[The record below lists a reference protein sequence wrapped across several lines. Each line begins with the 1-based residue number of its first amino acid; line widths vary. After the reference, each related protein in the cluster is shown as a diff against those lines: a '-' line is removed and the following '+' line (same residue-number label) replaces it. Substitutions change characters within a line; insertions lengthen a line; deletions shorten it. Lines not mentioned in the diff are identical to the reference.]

1 MLNWQ
6 DQIAVHELSVEL
18 PVTVFCR
25 VFYFKQ
31 YFGRKYT
38 RVKMSKNKDKK
49 TRKQNKNTYNKNTA
63 KGSSKAVSNC
73 EDAAKSS
80 AQNQQNV
87 VIDQPSR
94 VMDPKEE
101 KALLKDAKAMYK
113 ERQYKKCLEICKTIL
128 NCNAKCYFGCLLSG
142 LCYIFLNEYTEA
154 KKFLKAAV
162 EIEPDD
168 VNAWKGLEMYYETF
182 NFNDILHVEVLR
194 KLIQMEK
201 DNRKELT
208 LKLFKS
214 LADLGKTEEA
224 LSELFAYLGD
234 VTDELEVI
242 NDWASDIFNLLSSKG
257 CLSEDGIRLAR
268 FFFSLQW
275 KNSYQSIQFQLLNS
289 YEIMLKKDLVT
300 FDKQL
305 KYAEFCQKH
314 FLTKKALIEGLA
326 LTQIADKNDFEI
338 SIQLYRLIG
347 HTYIDVMSDE
357 VDIDMS
363 VMYKCEEYLFNNF
376 DDMAASRND
385 IGFVFMAVVESLREI
400 DTFSY
405 DKALEILNTIFR
417 GVGHNPDYSGSNFID
432 YGESSIGL
440 SLPPL
445 CSVGNKYIPYRFEVG
460 FFLIQSYLH
469 KHDYTNAQFVAEEVV
484 KLNLG
489 VNSRPRYYILRLRLA
504 EIYRELQWNYE
515 KAKEFCNEL
524 LMQNHLP
531 FSKRTKQRAKI
542 CLALLLAQ
550 DGEVERGLE
559 VLIQD
564 ENCYEI
570 HCARAQCYLLMNK
583 LQEALAEATAA
594 SELNHDDDDAQAH
607 YLMGETLRSIG
618 EQPTAA
624 LKELLRACKLNAYHA
639 PAFFSL
645 GQLLWLT
652 EGPTKKALECFKWAV
667 HLRPHDRVI
676 IRALSERYHSLGMND
691 ENMDLLER
699 SAGYRQFDQW
709 EWAWREFGMYQLLK
723 GNDPIKAVKAFQRLC
738 PSPAEVTEDGDLVSL
753 DLLAES
759 YYRLGNWPTA
769 AKIWRQY
776 CKFKPDLYHLQLLGD
791 ALQKSQRFEEALEA
805 YRRIDEEHW
814 APLFSI
820 GHTYIYKA
828 RVNEKAGK
836 FGVAFQSW
844 CAAVEPLERAF
855 QLLPSALLVEKNLA
869 DAQFAM
875 AIYKQP
881 NSILWANKAWQH
893 YLNCWSSVRR
903 YPTSV
908 CGQVAR
914 SMGLCAVYL
923 CNKSDKDLDDQLKK
937 VGRPALKALKRATK
951 VEPKDIS
958 NWIFFGVAAARLR
971 KPRLAQHCFIK
982 AIMLNRENAQSW
994 TNLGMLYLEYKDYE
1008 LAYECFRIGQNLTIH
1023 YGHSWYGMGLLSEKV
1038 KQSDSTLDILKESCH
1053 ISLQRSAIFDY
1064 GLRFCENLVECIKQH
1079 GHSDCINMKE
1089 LLFLVE
1095 ILPPVIYLFYSNPM
1109 TLNNLG
1115 VLLEIRGDYEAAYKA
1130 YTDSLALMNSD
1141 DCDWKETRMV
1151 VKTNL
1156 FRLAGLDRRIAKIYE
1171 PDDEAAEGNLPLRY
1185 ALLAAH
1191 SWRRSL
1197 VEETCENFEN
1207 FIIFA
1212 EDSVQRTLG
1221 IFGKHLLI
1229 NDITADHC
1237 EALMA
1242 ELNLDKMPPV
1252 GLVNLLWNLFQ
1263 TDMPFE
1269 EVSIRALNLL
1279 SKFSKFLKKA
1289 FFYILYMYRQVKL
1302 NTTFLRDLF
1311 AAAMNESWVKMILLD
1326 FLDETKQLKLENLV
1340 TFRNTIWNE
1349 APNSVI
1355 LQYVVEKSKALGD
1368 PKWEIWKHRFHDK
1381 QILQNYC
1388 LEKGKY
1394 IIASAGNR
1402 TRVARVAGEH
1412 STTEPPTRSLP
1423 RMVENTEL
1431 CFVVGLFCFLFA
1443 EVASGRSPAYLLVH
1457 CSASSF
1463 FGIPVPGNSI
1473 SGTDVLQLYVRSC
1486 KPGFEELPQGDIL
1499 SSTIK
1504 MLADGHGEQFL
1515 QKMYSELFFA
1525 IQSIDPNKL
1534 EGKWYRV
1541 MDSSGFYDEICSVVN
1556 IKIIEQS
1563 QYIATFSIKEFY
1575 RPNGPNGT
1583 VVTSRGQAF
1592 KMGPDPGG
1600 FLYFTGRQE
1609 DVCPYFIVKTGALNN
1624 EQKYEYL
1631 FKTPVIVLAKDPQR
1645 FALQYKNEV
1654 KNFFKQNDF
1663 AKSPWDNDNT
1673 AALSHFDHK

>member
-25 VFYFKQ
+25 VVKFKFYKWVPFYFKQ

-1130 YTDSLALMNSD
+1130 YT
-1141 DCDWKETRMV
+1141 E
-1151 VKTNL
+1151 
-1156 FRLAGLDRRIAKIYE
+1156 LDRRIAKIYE

>member
-1 MLNWQ
+1 LY
-6 DQIAVHELSVEL
+6 S
-18 PVTVFCR
+18 TVFCR
-25 VFYFKQ
+25 VVKFKFYKWFYFKQ

-257 CLSEDGIRLAR
+257 CLSEDGIRL
-268 FFFSLQW
+268 
-275 KNSYQSIQFQLLNS
+275 LLNS

-958 NWIFFGVAAARLR
+958 NWIFF
-971 KPRLAQHCFIK
+971 

>member
-1 MLNWQ
+1 LY
-6 DQIAVHELSVEL
+6 S
-18 PVTVFCR
+18 TVFCR
-25 VFYFKQ
+25 VVKFKFYKWFYFKQ

-113 ERQYKKCLEICKTIL
+113 ERH
-128 NCNAKCYFGCLLSG
+128 NAKCYFGCLLSG

-257 CLSEDGIRLAR
+257 CLSEDGIRL
-268 FFFSLQW
+268 
-275 KNSYQSIQFQLLNS
+275 LLNS

>member
-25 VFYFKQ
+25 VVKFKFYKWVPFYFKQ

-1191 SWRRSL
+1191 SWH
-1197 VEETCENFEN
+1197 
-1207 FIIFA
+1207 
-1212 EDSVQRTLG
+1212 SVQRTLG

>member
-25 VFYFKQ
+25 VVKFKFYKWVPFYFKQ

-1269 EVSIRALNLL
+1269 E
-1279 SKFSKFLKKA
+1279 
-1289 FFYILYMYRQVKL
+1289 KL

>member
-25 VFYFKQ
+25 VVKFKFYKWVPFYFKQ

-1115 VLLEIRGDYEAAYKA
+1115 VLL
-1130 YTDSLALMNSD
+1130 
-1141 DCDWKETRMV
+1141 
-1151 VKTNL
+1151 
-1156 FRLAGLDRRIAKIYE
+1156 DRRIAKIYE

>member
-1 MLNWQ
+1 L
-6 DQIAVHELSVEL
+6 
-18 PVTVFCR
+18 
-25 VFYFKQ
+25 
-31 YFGRKYT
+31 
-38 RVKMSKNKDKK
+38 KMSKNKDKK

-87 VIDQPSR
+87 VVDQPSR

-214 LADLGKTEEA
+214 LVDLGKTEEA

-234 VTDELEVI
+234 VNDELEVI
-242 NDWASDIFNLLSSKG
+242 DDWASDIFNLLSSKG
-257 CLSEDGIRLAR
+257 CLSEDGIRLV
-268 FFFSLQW
+268 
-275 KNSYQSIQFQLLNS
+275 LNS

-376 DDMAASRND
+376 DDMA
-385 IGFVFMAVVESLREI
+385 I
-400 DTFSY
+400 DAFSY

-417 GVGHNPDYSGSNFID
+417 GVGHNPDYSGSNFIN
-432 YGESSIGL
+432 YGESSICL

-445 CSVGNKYIPYRFEVG
+445 CNVGNKYIPYRFEVG
-460 FFLIQSYLH
+460 FFLIQAYLH
-469 KHDYTNAQFVAEEVV
+469 KHDYSNAQFVAEEVV

-531 FSKRTKQRAKI
+531 FSKRTKQRARI

-564 ENCYEI
+564 ESCYEV

-594 SELNHDDDDAQAH
+594 SEMNHDDDDAQAH

-709 EWAWREFGMYQLLK
+709 EWAWREFGMYQLMK
-723 GNDPIKAVKAFQRLC
+723 GDPIKAVKAFQRLC

-759 YYRLGNWPTA
+759 YYRQGNWPTA

-805 YRRIDEEHW
+805 YRRIEEEHW

-820 GHTYIYKA
+820 GHTYVYKA

-855 QLLPSALLVEKNLA
+855 QLRPSALLVEKNLA

-893 YLNCWSSVRR
+893 YLNCWSCIQR
-903 YPTSV
+903 YPTTV

-923 CNKSDKDLDDQLKK
+923 CNKSDKDLDDQLRK
-937 VGRPALKALKRATK
+937 VGRPALKALQRATK

-994 TNLGMLYLEYKDYE
+994 TNLGMLYLENKDYD
-1008 LAYECFRIGQNLTIH
+1008 LAYECFRTGQNLTIH

-1038 KQSDSTLDILKESCH
+1038 KQPDSTLDILKESCH

-1095 ILPPVIYLFYSNPM
+1095 IFPPVIYLFYSNPM

-1130 YTDSLALMNSD
+1130 YNDSLALMNSD
-1141 DCDWKETRMV
+1141 DCDWKETRIV

-1185 ALLAAH
+1185 ALLAAR
-1191 SWRRSL
+1191 SWRRLL

-1237 EALMA
+1237 EALLA

-1269 EVSIRALNLL
+1269 EVLIRALNLL

-1289 FFYILYMYRQVKL
+1289 FFYVLYMYRQVKL

-1368 PKWEIWKHRFHDK
+1368 PKWEIWKHRFK
-1381 QILQNYC
+1381 NENLSLRRPGIEPGSPAWQASILPLNH
-1388 LEKGKY
+1388 
-1394 IIASAGNR
+1394 R
-1402 TRVARVAGEH
+1402 R
-1412 STTEPPTRSLP
+1412 P
-1423 RMVENTEL
+1423 RLVENTEL

-1457 CSASSF
+1457 CSAYDFPILFYIPSSSWLEILFTVFVVMQILKNQFSVLFLTVILQLTNGQVEIEENLTNTIKRSSSF

-1541 MDSSGFYDEICSVVN
+1541 MDSSGFYDEICSVVD

-1563 QYIATFSIKEFY
+1563 QYIATFSLKEFY

-1609 DVCPYFIVKTGALNN
+1609 DVCPYFIVNSGALNN

-1673 AALSHFDHK
+1673 AALSHFDHVNCVSSYDDF